1 MPDDLKHW
9 TAPTFWRL
17 HRDKVWASIFLVC
30 LVVARFTP
38 NNAELAKGAAV
49 GYSTFPQ
56 PSEGAITSLASK
68 GFASAPHDCLKLRK
82 GKWLRW
88 QIAHKGKDA
97 EPWSN
102 IECRYD

>member
-30 LVVARFTP
+30 LVVVSFAP
-38 NNAELAKGAAV
+38 NNAERQV
-49 GYSTFPQ
+49 STGHQ
-56 PSEGAITSLASK
+56 ASYPNRTMA
-68 GFASAPHDCLKLRK
+68 GLSVSAPHDCLKLRK

-97 EPWSN
+97 EPWRD